1 LGKEQCEEVS
11 PPDMGIDH
19 PVTSLARNITN
30 LSSEVKPIFTK
41 HLPATGNNGLMD
53 NRHMHAK
60 LDDRYQRF
68 K

>member
-1 LGKEQCEEVS
+1 
-11 PPDMGIDH
+11 MGIDH